1 MDYFLQ
7 RQSDWDFH
15 SQAFEVI
22 PIRLTVLYTPELH
35 SSLSYT
41 MYIRNN
47 FQTQRILTKEVL
59 RCWYEKVY
67 FVKIFFSQG
76 FHLFHIIFNRKCIC
90 LKMFLLFWLMVKYFE
105 IRILSTS
112 QKKFKKNLFKKLSDV
127 QGSFL
132 NFWQGILKSMKYFLI
147 VSIDFSKCLIK
158 SVNLLK

>member
-1 MDYFLQ
+1 M
-7 RQSDWDFH
+7 
-15 SQAFEVI
+15 
-22 PIRLTVLYTPELH
+22 LYTPELH

-90 LKMFLLFWLMVKYFE
+90 LKMFLLFMLMVKYFE
-105 IRILSTS
+105 IRILSIS
-112 QKKFKKNLFKKLSDV
+112 QKKLKTNLFKKLSHV
-127 QGSFL
+127 LGSFL
-132 NFWQGILKSMKYFLI
+132 KFWQGILKSIKYFLV
-147 VSIDFSKCLIK
+147 VSIDFSNCLIK
-158 SVNLLK
+158 PLGLLK